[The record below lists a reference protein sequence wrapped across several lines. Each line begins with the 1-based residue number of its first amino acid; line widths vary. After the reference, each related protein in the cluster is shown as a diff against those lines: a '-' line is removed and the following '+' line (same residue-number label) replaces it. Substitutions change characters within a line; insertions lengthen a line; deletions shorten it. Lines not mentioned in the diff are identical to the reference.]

1 MSKAMTRSVL
11 KEVQDFRDCV
21 KRVVAMLSGKQ
32 IPVAERGNE
41 AYVRYNRRGE
51 PVLVNIPSIP
61 DDASPTLMNAVRGF
75 LDHEVAHILFTD
87 PKVAMKMRER
97 GKAPSTGLW
106 NSLEDVFIERR
117 MGQVFNGTRRNLLA
131 TQNLVI
137 NKYFKGKVSEAV
149 SICHGNQREL
159 FLKFFLCPVVRAWDG
174 QSPFID
180 FMEEH
185 WHLIDKPVALL
196 KEHGIDVAVRNMS
209 NTEDC
214 VKVAAAIAQIMQDMK
229 DKPEGKLPELKS
241 SARKPSKSEDES
253 EETPE
258 ADDEPTHS
266 ESAPKRTKGED
277 DDKEEQEDDAS
288 EEEESWDSDLPELV
302 DKDLPTEDKEISD
315 TESKYTEAGEEE
327 SGDTPESDD
336 AGMESGD
343 SDDEGGSDDTGSPT
357 PGDGIREDADDSDG
371 YGSGAAGDGDSDSDD
386 GEDSDAGHGES
397 EGEGEEEDDATDHTD
412 GEGKENEDAAEA
424 PEDSE
429 SGFVPAPD
437 EMTLEDA
444 LKALDEME
452 DGTGEM
458 TEDALSATISKELMS
473 TSLSEYRPYDR
484 SYDFIGLIDEAEEH
498 VKRTRKTFGAIP
510 MHSPVD
516 RYRMVPEGRRLFE
529 LKIEKHLSAGVSSTL
544 AKDLE
549 RAIASRNRVQ
559 FIPGQRRGRIHGANL
574 YRLAMN
580 DDRVFRKKED
590 HRAVNACVQ
599 QVIDLSG
606 SMGGRKIQLALA
618 SAYTIADALDR
629 INVPNIITGFTT
641 FGSPDYETMS
651 KRGFTRFE
659 ALMLPIIKNWNEK
672 ANSPEIRARMGCVC
686 ETFPL
691 LNNVDGESVA
701 HLATLFAGRMEDKKI
716 MLVMSDGAPCAA
728 GDGFHQHLRTV
739 TKEIETLSDIDLMAI
754 GVLTDAPRRYYKNY
768 ALVNSVEELGPSVV
782 TELSR
787 IILG

>member
-1 MSKAMTRSVL
+1 MSKKTTKAVL

-75 LDHEVAHILFTD
+75 LDHEVAHILFTE
-87 PKVAMKMRER
+87 PKVAMQMRER

-106 NSLEDVFIERR
+106 NALEDVFIERR

-131 TQNLVI
+131 TQSLVI
-137 NKYFKGKVSEAV
+137 DKYFRNKVPEAV
-149 SICHGNQREL
+149 LACHGDQREL

-185 WHLIDKPVALL
+185 WRLIERPVALL

-241 SARKPSKSEDES
+241 SARKPSESKDES

-258 ADDEPTHS
+258 SGDEPSHGD
-266 ESAPKRTKGED
+266 SASKPAKGEG
-277 DDKEEQEDDAS
+277 DDKEEREDDAS
-288 EEEESWDSDLPELV
+288 EEEDSGDSDLPDSL
-302 DKDLPTEDKEISD
+302 DKDLPTHVKDISD
-315 TESKYTEAGEEE
+315 TESKYTEAGHEE
-327 SGDTPESDD
+327 SGDTPESD
-336 AGMESGD
+336 AIGMKS
-343 SDDEGGSDDTGSPT
+343 
-357 PGDGIREDADDSDG
+357 
-371 YGSGAAGDGDSDSDD
+371 SDSDTD
-386 GEDSDAGHGES
+386 GDGGEDSDTDRGET
-397 EGEGEEEDDATDHTD
+397 EEEDV
-412 GEGKENEDAAEA
+412 EGKKNKDGAEV
-424 PEDSE
+424 PKDSE

-437 EMTLEDA
+437 EMTLEEA

-452 DGTGEM
+452 DGIGEM

-473 TSLSEYRPYDR
+473 VSPSDYRPYDR
-484 SYDFIGLIDEAEEH
+484 SYDFIGLIDGAEEH

-516 RYRMVPEGRRLFE
+516 RYRMVPEGRKLFE

-559 FIPGQRRGRIHGANL
+559 FIPGQRRGRIHGASL

-606 SMGGRKIQLALA
+606 SMDGVKIQLALA

-641 FGSPDYETMS
+641 FGSPDYETRS

-691 LNNVDGESVA
+691 LNNVDGESIA
-701 HLATLFAGRMEDKKI
+701 QLATLFAGRMEDKKI
-716 MLVMSDGAPCAA
+716 MLVMSDGEPCAT
-728 GDGFHQHLRTV
+728 GSGFHQHLRTV

-754 GVLTDAPRRYYKNY
+754 GILTDEPRRFYKNY

>member
-1 MSKAMTRSVL
+1 MSKKTTKAVL

-75 LDHEVAHILFTD
+75 LDHEVAHILFTEL
-87 PKVAMKMRER
+87 KVAMQMRER

-106 NSLEDVFIERR
+106 NALEDVFIERR

-131 TQNLVI
+131 TQSLVI
-137 NKYFKGKVSEAV
+137 DKYFRNKVPEAV
-149 SICHGNQREL
+149 LACHGDQREL

-185 WHLIDKPVALL
+185 WRLIERPVALL

-241 SARKPSKSEDES
+241 SARKPSESKDES

-258 ADDEPTHS
+258 SGDEPSHGD
-266 ESAPKRTKGED
+266 SASKPAKGEG
-277 DDKEEQEDDAS
+277 DDKEEREDDAS
-288 EEEESWDSDLPELV
+288 EEEDSGDSDLPDSL
-302 DKDLPTEDKEISD
+302 DKDLPTHVKDISD
-315 TESKYTEAGEEE
+315 TESKYTEAGHEE
-327 SGDTPESDD
+327 SGDAPESD
-336 AGMESGD
+336 AIGMKS
-343 SDDEGGSDDTGSPT
+343 
-357 PGDGIREDADDSDG
+357 
-371 YGSGAAGDGDSDSDD
+371 SDSDTD
-386 GEDSDAGHGES
+386 GDGGEDSDTDRGET
-397 EGEGEEEDDATDHTD
+397 EEEDV
-412 GEGKENEDAAEA
+412 EGKKNKDGAEV
-424 PEDSE
+424 PKDSE

-437 EMTLEDA
+437 EMTLEEA

-452 DGTGEM
+452 DGIGEM

-473 TSLSEYRPYDR
+473 VSPSDYRPYDR
-484 SYDFIGLIDEAEEH
+484 SYDFIGLIDGAEEH

-516 RYRMVPEGRRLFE
+516 RYRMVPEGRKLFE

-559 FIPGQRRGRIHGANL
+559 FIPGQRRGRIHGASL

-606 SMGGRKIQLALA
+606 SMDGVKIQLALA

-641 FGSPDYETMS
+641 FGSPDYETRS

-701 HLATLFAGRMEDKKI
+701 QLATLFAGRMEDKKI
-716 MLVMSDGAPCAA
+716 MLVMSDGEPCAT
-728 GDGFHQHLRTV
+728 GSGFHQHLRTV
-739 TKEIETLSDIDLMAI
+739 TKEIETLSDIELMAI
-754 GVLTDAPRRYYKNY
+754 GILTDEPRRYYKNY

-787 IILG
+787 IILR

>member
-1 MSKAMTRSVL
+1 MSKKTTKAVL

-75 LDHEVAHILFTD
+75 LDHEVAHILFTEL
-87 PKVAMKMRER
+87 KVAMQMRER

-106 NSLEDVFIERR
+106 NALEDVFIERR

-131 TQNLVI
+131 TQSLVI
-137 NKYFKGKVSEAV
+137 DKYFRNKVPEAV
-149 SICHGNQREL
+149 LACHGDQREL

-185 WHLIDKPVALL
+185 WRLIERPVALL

-241 SARKPSKSEDES
+241 SARKPSESKDES

-258 ADDEPTHS
+258 SGDEPSHGD
-266 ESAPKRTKGED
+266 SASKPAKGEG
-277 DDKEEQEDDAS
+277 DDKEEREDDAS
-288 EEEESWDSDLPELV
+288 EEEDSGDSDLPDSL
-302 DKDLPTEDKEISD
+302 DKDLPTHVKDISD
-315 TESKYTEAGEEE
+315 TESKYTEAGHEE
-327 SGDTPESDD
+327 SGDTPESD
-336 AGMESGD
+336 AIGMKS
-343 SDDEGGSDDTGSPT
+343 
-357 PGDGIREDADDSDG
+357 
-371 YGSGAAGDGDSDSDD
+371 SDSDTD
-386 GEDSDAGHGES
+386 GDGGEDSDTDRGET
-397 EGEGEEEDDATDHTD
+397 EEEDV
-412 GEGKENEDAAEA
+412 EGKKNKDGAEV
-424 PEDSE
+424 PKDSE

-437 EMTLEDA
+437 EMTLEEA

-452 DGTGEM
+452 DGIGEM

-473 TSLSEYRPYDR
+473 VSPSDYRPYDR
-484 SYDFIGLIDEAEEH
+484 SYDFIGLIDGAEEH

-516 RYRMVPEGRRLFE
+516 RYRMVPEGRKLFE

-559 FIPGQRRGRIHGANL
+559 FIPGQRRGRIHGASL

-606 SMGGRKIQLALA
+606 SMDGVKIQLALA

-641 FGSPDYETMS
+641 FGSPDYETRS
-651 KRGFTRFE
+651 KHGFTRFE

-701 HLATLFAGRMEDKKI
+701 QLATLFAGRMEDKKI
-716 MLVMSDGAPCAA
+716 MLVMSDGEPCAT
-728 GDGFHQHLRTV
+728 GSGFHQHLRTV
-739 TKEIETLSDIDLMAI
+739 TKEIETLSDIELMAI
-754 GVLTDAPRRYYKNY
+754 GILTDEPRRYYKNY

>member
-1 MSKAMTRSVL
+1 MSKKTTKAVL

-75 LDHEVAHILFTD
+75 LDHEVAHILFTE
-87 PKVAMKMRER
+87 PKVAMQMRER

-106 NSLEDVFIERR
+106 NALEDVFIERR

-131 TQNLVI
+131 TQSLVI
-137 NKYFKGKVSEAV
+137 DKYFRNKVPEAV
-149 SICHGNQREL
+149 LACHGDQREL

-185 WHLIDKPVALL
+185 WRLIERPVALL

-241 SARKPSKSEDES
+241 SARKPSESKDES

-258 ADDEPTHS
+258 SGDEPSHGD
-266 ESAPKRTKGED
+266 SASKPAKGEG
-277 DDKEEQEDDAS
+277 DDKEEREDDAS
-288 EEEESWDSDLPELV
+288 EEEDSGGSDLSDSL
-302 DKDLPTEDKEISD
+302 DKDLPTHVKDISD
-315 TESKYTEAGEEE
+315 TESKYTEAGHEE
-327 SGDTPESDD
+327 SGDTPESD
-336 AGMESGD
+336 AIGMKSSD
-343 SDDEGGSDDTGSPT
+343 SDTDGDGGNGTGASR
-357 PGDGIREDADDSDG
+357 PGDGIREDTDDSDG
-371 YGSGAAGDGDSDSDD
+371 YGSGIDGDG
-386 GEDSDAGHGES
+386 GEDSDTDRGET
-397 EGEGEEEDDATDHTD
+397 EEEDV
-412 GEGKENEDAAEA
+412 EGKENKDGAEV
-424 PEDSE
+424 PKDSE

-437 EMTLEDA
+437 EMTLEEA

-452 DGTGEM
+452 DGIGEM

-473 TSLSEYRPYDR
+473 VSPSDYRPYDR
-484 SYDFIGLIDEAEEH
+484 SYDFIGLIDGAEEH

-516 RYRMVPEGRRLFE
+516 RYRMVPEGRKLFE

-559 FIPGQRRGRIHGANL
+559 FIPGQRRGRIHGASL

-606 SMGGRKIQLALA
+606 SMDGVKIQLALA

-641 FGSPDYETMS
+641 FGSPDYETRS

-701 HLATLFAGRMEDKKI
+701 QLATLFAGRMEDKKI
-716 MLVMSDGAPCAA
+716 MLVMSDGEPCAT
-728 GDGFHQHLRTV
+728 GSGFHQHLRTV
-739 TKEIETLSDIDLMAI
+739 TKEIETLSDIELMAI
-754 GVLTDAPRRYYKNY
+754 GILTDEPRRYYKNY

-787 IILG
+787 IILM

>member
-1 MSKAMTRSVL
+1 MSKKTTKAVL

-75 LDHEVAHILFTD
+75 LDHEVAHILFTE
-87 PKVAMKMRER
+87 PKVAMQMRER

-106 NSLEDVFIERR
+106 NALEDVFIERR

-131 TQNLVI
+131 TQSLVI
-137 NKYFKGKVSEAV
+137 DKYFRNKVPEAV
-149 SICHGNQREL
+149 LACHGDQREL

-185 WHLIDKPVALL
+185 WRLIERPVALL

-241 SARKPSKSEDES
+241 SARKPSESKDES

-258 ADDEPTHS
+258 SGDEPSHGD
-266 ESAPKRTKGED
+266 SASKPAKGEG
-277 DDKEEQEDDAS
+277 DDKEEREDDAS
-288 EEEESWDSDLPELV
+288 EEEDSGDSDLPDSL
-302 DKDLPTEDKEISD
+302 DKDLPTHVKDISD
-315 TESKYTEAGEEE
+315 TESKYTEAGHEE
-327 SGDTPESDD
+327 SGDTPESD
-336 AGMESGD
+336 AIGMKS
-343 SDDEGGSDDTGSPT
+343 
-357 PGDGIREDADDSDG
+357 
-371 YGSGAAGDGDSDSDD
+371 SDSDTD
-386 GEDSDAGHGES
+386 GDGGEDSDTDRGET
-397 EGEGEEEDDATDHTD
+397 EEEDV
-412 GEGKENEDAAEA
+412 EGKKNKDGAEV
-424 PEDSE
+424 PKDSE

-437 EMTLEDA
+437 EMTLEEA

-452 DGTGEM
+452 DGIGEM

-473 TSLSEYRPYDR
+473 VSPSDYRPYDR
-484 SYDFIGLIDEAEEH
+484 SYDFIGLIDGAEEH

-516 RYRMVPEGRRLFE
+516 RYRMVPEGRKLFE

-559 FIPGQRRGRIHGANL
+559 FIPGRRRGRIHGASL

-606 SMGGRKIQLALA
+606 SMDGVKIQLALA

-641 FGSPDYETMS
+641 FGSPDYETRS

-701 HLATLFAGRMEDKKI
+701 QLATLFAGRMEDKKI
-716 MLVMSDGAPCAA
+716 MLVMSDGEPCAT
-728 GDGFHQHLRTV
+728 GSGFHQHLRTV
-739 TKEIETLSDIDLMAI
+739 TKEIETLSDIELMAI
-754 GVLTDAPRRYYKNY
+754 GVLTDEPRRYYKNY

-787 IILG
+787 IILR

>member
-1 MSKAMTRSVL
+1 MSKKTTKAVL

-32 IPVAERGNE
+32 IPVAERDNE

-75 LDHEVAHILFTD
+75 LDHEVAHILFTE
-87 PKVAMKMRER
+87 PKVAMQMRER

-106 NSLEDVFIERR
+106 NALEDVFIERR

-131 TQNLVI
+131 TQSLVI
-137 NKYFKGKVSEAV
+137 DKYFRNKVPEAV
-149 SICHGNQREL
+149 LACHGDQREL

-185 WHLIDKPVALL
+185 WRLIERPVALL

-241 SARKPSKSEDES
+241 SARKPSESKDES

-258 ADDEPTHS
+258 SGDEPSHGD
-266 ESAPKRTKGED
+266 SASKPAKGEG
-277 DDKEEQEDDAS
+277 DDKEEREDDAS
-288 EEEESWDSDLPELV
+288 EEEDSGDSDLSDSL
-302 DKDLPTEDKEISD
+302 DKDLPTHVKDISD
-315 TESKYTEAGEEE
+315 TENKYTEAGHEE
-327 SGDTPESDD
+327 SGDTPESD
-336 AGMESGD
+336 AIGMKS
-343 SDDEGGSDDTGSPT
+343 
-357 PGDGIREDADDSDG
+357 
-371 YGSGAAGDGDSDSDD
+371 SDSDTD
-386 GEDSDAGHGES
+386 GDGGEDSDTDRGET
-397 EGEGEEEDDATDHTD
+397 EEEDV
-412 GEGKENEDAAEA
+412 EGKKNKDCAEV
-424 PEDSE
+424 PKDSE
-429 SGFVPAPD
+429 SGFVPSPD
-437 EMTLEDA
+437 EMTLEEA

-452 DGTGEM
+452 DGIGEM

-473 TSLSEYRPYDR
+473 VSPSDYRPYDR
-484 SYDFIGLIDEAEEH
+484 SYDFIGLIDGAEEH

-516 RYRMVPEGRRLFE
+516 RYRMVPEGRKLFE

-559 FIPGQRRGRIHGANL
+559 FIPGQRRGRIHGASL

-606 SMGGRKIQLALA
+606 SMDGVKIQLALA

-641 FGSPDYETMS
+641 FGSPDYETRS

-701 HLATLFAGRMEDKKI
+701 QLATLFAGRMEDKKI
-716 MLVMSDGAPCAA
+716 MLVMSDGEPCAT
-728 GDGFHQHLRTV
+728 GSGFHQHLRTV
-739 TKEIETLSDIDLMAI
+739 TKEIETLSDIELMAI
-754 GVLTDAPRRYYKNY
+754 GILTDEPRRYYKNY

>member
-1 MSKAMTRSVL
+1 MSKKTTKAVL

-75 LDHEVAHILFTD
+75 LDHEVAHILFTE
-87 PKVAMKMRER
+87 PKVAMQMRER

-106 NSLEDVFIERR
+106 NALEDVFIERR

-131 TQNLVI
+131 TQSLVI
-137 NKYFKGKVSEAV
+137 DKYFRNKIPEAV
-149 SICHGNQREL
+149 LACHGDQREL

-185 WHLIDKPVALL
+185 WRLIERPVALL

-241 SARKPSKSEDES
+241 SARKPSESKDES

-258 ADDEPTHS
+258 SGDEPSHGD
-266 ESAPKRTKGED
+266 SASKPAKGEG
-277 DDKEEQEDDAS
+277 DDKEEREDDAS
-288 EEEESWDSDLPELV
+288 EEEDSGDSDLPDSL
-302 DKDLPTEDKEISD
+302 DKDLPTHVKDISD
-315 TESKYTEAGEEE
+315 TESKYTEAGHEE
-327 SGDTPESDD
+327 SGDTPESD
-336 AGMESGD
+336 AIGMKS
-343 SDDEGGSDDTGSPT
+343 
-357 PGDGIREDADDSDG
+357 
-371 YGSGAAGDGDSDSDD
+371 SDSDTD
-386 GEDSDAGHGES
+386 GDGGEDSDTDRGET
-397 EGEGEEEDDATDHTD
+397 EEEDV
-412 GEGKENEDAAEA
+412 EGKKNKDGAEV
-424 PEDSE
+424 PKDSE

-437 EMTLEDA
+437 EMTLEEA

-452 DGTGEM
+452 DGIGEM

-473 TSLSEYRPYDR
+473 VSPSDYRPYDR
-484 SYDFIGLIDEAEEH
+484 SYDFIGLIDGAEEH

-516 RYRMVPEGRRLFE
+516 RYRMVPEGRKLFE

-559 FIPGQRRGRIHGANL
+559 FIPGQRRGRIHGASL

-606 SMGGRKIQLALA
+606 SMDGVKIQLALA

-641 FGSPDYETMS
+641 FGSPDYETRS

-701 HLATLFAGRMEDKKI
+701 QLATLFAGRMEDKKI
-716 MLVMSDGAPCAA
+716 MLVMSDGEPCAT
-728 GDGFHQHLRTV
+728 GSGFHQHLRTV
-739 TKEIETLSDIDLMAI
+739 TKEIETLSDIELMAI
-754 GVLTDAPRRYYKNY
+754 GILTDEPRRYYKNY

>member
-1 MSKAMTRSVL
+1 MSKKTTKAVL

-75 LDHEVAHILFTD
+75 LDHEVAHILFTE
-87 PKVAMKMRER
+87 PKVAMQMRER

-106 NSLEDVFIERR
+106 NALEDVFIERR

-131 TQNLVI
+131 TQSLVI
-137 NKYFKGKVSEAV
+137 DKYFRNKVPEAV
-149 SICHGNQREL
+149 LACHGDQREL

-185 WHLIDKPVALL
+185 WRLIERPVALL

-241 SARKPSKSEDES
+241 SARKPSESKDES

-258 ADDEPTHS
+258 SGDEPSHGD
-266 ESAPKRTKGED
+266 SASKPAKGEG
-277 DDKEEQEDDAS
+277 DDKEEREDDAS
-288 EEEESWDSDLPELV
+288 EEEDSGGSDLSDSL
-302 DKDLPTEDKEISD
+302 DKDLPTHVKDISD
-315 TESKYTEAGEEE
+315 TESKYTEVGHEE
-327 SGDTPESDD
+327 SGDTPESD
-336 AGMESGD
+336 AIGMKSSD
-343 SDDEGGSDDTGSPT
+343 SDTDGDGGNGTGAPR
-357 PGDGIREDADDSDG
+357 PGDGIREDTDDSDG
-371 YGSGAAGDGDSDSDD
+371 YGSGIDGDG
-386 GEDSDAGHGES
+386 GEDSDTDRGET
-397 EGEGEEEDDATDHTD
+397 EEEDV
-412 GEGKENEDAAEA
+412 EGKENKDGAEV
-424 PEDSE
+424 PKDSE

-437 EMTLEDA
+437 EMTLEEA

-452 DGTGEM
+452 DGIGEM

-473 TSLSEYRPYDR
+473 VSPSDYRPYDR
-484 SYDFIGLIDEAEEH
+484 SYDFIGLIDGAEEH

-516 RYRMVPEGRRLFE
+516 RYRMVPEGRKLFE

-559 FIPGQRRGRIHGANL
+559 FIPGQRRGRIHGASL

-606 SMGGRKIQLALA
+606 SMDGVKIQLALA

-641 FGSPDYETMS
+641 FGSPDYETRS

-701 HLATLFAGRMEDKKI
+701 QLATLFAGRMEDKKI
-716 MLVMSDGAPCAA
+716 MLVMSDGEPCAT
-728 GDGFHQHLRTV
+728 GSGFHQHLRTV
-739 TKEIETLSDIDLMAI
+739 TKEIETLSDIELMAI
-754 GVLTDAPRRYYKNY
+754 GILTDEPRRYYKNY

-787 IILG
+787 IILM

>member
-1 MSKAMTRSVL
+1 MSKKTTKAVL

-41 AYVRYNRRGE
+41 AYVRYNWRGE

-75 LDHEVAHILFTD
+75 LDHEVAHILFTE
-87 PKVAMKMRER
+87 PKVAMQMRER

-106 NSLEDVFIERR
+106 NALEDVFIERR

-131 TQNLVI
+131 TQSLVI
-137 NKYFKGKVSEAV
+137 DKYFRNKVPEAV
-149 SICHGNQREL
+149 LACHGDQREL

-185 WHLIDKPVALL
+185 WRLIERPVALL

-241 SARKPSKSEDES
+241 SARKPSESKDES

-258 ADDEPTHS
+258 SGDEPSHGD
-266 ESAPKRTKGED
+266 SASKPAKGEG
-277 DDKEEQEDDAS
+277 DDKEEREDDAS
-288 EEEESWDSDLPELV
+288 EEEDSGGSDLSDSL
-302 DKDLPTEDKEISD
+302 DKDLPTHVKDISD
-315 TESKYTEAGEEE
+315 TESKYTEAGHEE
-327 SGDTPESDD
+327 SGDTPESD
-336 AGMESGD
+336 AIGIKSSD
-343 SDDEGGSDDTGSPT
+343 SDTDDDGSNGTGAPR
-357 PGDGIREDADDSDG
+357 PGDGIREDTDDSDG
-371 YGSGAAGDGDSDSDD
+371 DG
-386 GEDSDAGHGES
+386 GEDSDTDRGET
-397 EGEGEEEDDATDHTD
+397 EEEDV
-412 GEGKENEDAAEA
+412 EGKENKDGAEV
-424 PEDSE
+424 PKDSE

-437 EMTLEDA
+437 EMTLEEA

-452 DGTGEM
+452 DGIGEM

-473 TSLSEYRPYDR
+473 VSPSDYRPYDR
-484 SYDFIGLIDEAEEH
+484 SYDFIGLIDGAEEH

-516 RYRMVPEGRRLFE
+516 RYRMVPEGRKLFE

-559 FIPGQRRGRIHGANL
+559 FIPGQRRGRIHGASL

-606 SMGGRKIQLALA
+606 SMDGVKIQLALA

-641 FGSPDYETMS
+641 FGSPDYETRS

-701 HLATLFAGRMEDKKI
+701 QLATLFAGRMEDKKI
-716 MLVMSDGAPCAA
+716 MLVMSDGEPCAT
-728 GDGFHQHLRTV
+728 GSGFHQHLRTV
-739 TKEIETLSDIDLMAI
+739 TKEIETLSDIELMAI
-754 GVLTDAPRRYYKNY
+754 GILTDEPRRYYKNY

>member
-1 MSKAMTRSVL
+1 MSKKTTKAVL

-75 LDHEVAHILFTD
+75 LDHEVAHILFTE
-87 PKVAMKMRER
+87 PKVAMQMRER

-106 NSLEDVFIERR
+106 NALEDVFIERR

-131 TQNLVI
+131 TQSLVI
-137 NKYFKGKVSEAV
+137 DKYFRNKVPEAV
-149 SICHGNQREL
+149 LACHGDQREL

-185 WHLIDKPVALL
+185 WRLIERPVALL
-196 KEHGIDVAVRNMS
+196 KEHGIDVAVRKMS

-241 SARKPSKSEDES
+241 SARKPSESKDES

-258 ADDEPTHS
+258 SGDEPSHGD
-266 ESAPKRTKGED
+266 SASKPAKGEG
-277 DDKEEQEDDAS
+277 DDKEEREDDAS
-288 EEEESWDSDLPELV
+288 EEEDSGGSDLSDSL
-302 DKDLPTEDKEISD
+302 DKDLPTHVKDISD
-315 TESKYTEAGEEE
+315 TESKYTEAGHEE
-327 SGDTPESDD
+327 SGDTPESD
-336 AGMESGD
+336 AIGMKSSD
-343 SDDEGGSDDTGSPT
+343 SDTDGDGGNGTGAPR
-357 PGDGIREDADDSDG
+357 PGDGIREDTDDSDG
-371 YGSGAAGDGDSDSDD
+371 YGSGIDGDG
-386 GEDSDAGHGES
+386 GEDSDTDRGET
-397 EGEGEEEDDATDHTD
+397 EEEDV
-412 GEGKENEDAAEA
+412 EGKENKDGAEV
-424 PEDSE
+424 PKDSE

-437 EMTLEDA
+437 EMTLEEA

-452 DGTGEM
+452 DGIGEM

-473 TSLSEYRPYDR
+473 VSPSDYRPYDR
-484 SYDFIGLIDEAEEH
+484 SYDFIGLIDGAEEH

-516 RYRMVPEGRRLFE
+516 RYRMVPEGRKLFE

-544 AKDLE
+544 AKGLE

-559 FIPGQRRGRIHGANL
+559 FIPGQRRGRIHGASL

-606 SMGGRKIQLALA
+606 SMDGVKIQLALA

-641 FGSPDYETMS
+641 FGSPDYETRS

-701 HLATLFAGRMEDKKI
+701 QLATLFAGRMEDKKI
-716 MLVMSDGAPCAA
+716 MLVMSDGEPCAT
-728 GDGFHQHLRTV
+728 GSGFHQHLRTV
-739 TKEIETLSDIDLMAI
+739 TKEIETLSDIELMAI
-754 GVLTDAPRRYYKNY
+754 GILTDEPRRYYKNY

-787 IILG
+787 IILM

>member
-1 MSKAMTRSVL
+1 MSKKTTKAVL

-75 LDHEVAHILFTD
+75 LDHEVAHILFTE
-87 PKVAMKMRER
+87 PKVAMQMRER

-106 NSLEDVFIERR
+106 NALEDVFIERR

-131 TQNLVI
+131 TQSLVI
-137 NKYFKGKVSEAV
+137 DKYFRNKVPEAV
-149 SICHGNQREL
+149 LACHGDQREL

-185 WHLIDKPVALL
+185 WRLIERPVALL

-241 SARKPSKSEDES
+241 SARNPSESKDES

-258 ADDEPTHS
+258 SGDEPSHGD
-266 ESAPKRTKGED
+266 SASKPAKGEG
-277 DDKEEQEDDAS
+277 DDKEEREDDAS
-288 EEEESWDSDLPELV
+288 EEEDSGDSDLPDSL
-302 DKDLPTEDKEISD
+302 DKDLPTHVKDISD
-315 TESKYTEAGEEE
+315 TESKYTEAGHEE
-327 SGDTPESDD
+327 SGDTPESD
-336 AGMESGD
+336 AIGMKS
-343 SDDEGGSDDTGSPT
+343 
-357 PGDGIREDADDSDG
+357 
-371 YGSGAAGDGDSDSDD
+371 SDSDTD
-386 GEDSDAGHGES
+386 GDGGEDSDTDRGET
-397 EGEGEEEDDATDHTD
+397 EEEDV
-412 GEGKENEDAAEA
+412 EGKKNKDGAEV
-424 PEDSE
+424 PKDSE

-437 EMTLEDA
+437 EMTLEEA

-452 DGTGEM
+452 DGIGEM

-473 TSLSEYRPYDR
+473 VSPSDYRPYDR
-484 SYDFIGLIDEAEEH
+484 SYDFIGLIDGAEEH

-516 RYRMVPEGRRLFE
+516 RYRMVPEGRKLFE

-559 FIPGQRRGRIHGANL
+559 FIPGQRRGRIHGASL

-606 SMGGRKIQLALA
+606 SMDGVKIQLALA

-641 FGSPDYETMS
+641 FGSPDYETRS

-701 HLATLFAGRMEDKKI
+701 QLATLFAGRMEDKKI
-716 MLVMSDGAPCAA
+716 MLVMSDGEPCAT
-728 GDGFHQHLRTV
+728 GSGFHQHLRTV
-739 TKEIETLSDIDLMAI
+739 TKEIETLSDIELMAI
-754 GVLTDAPRRYYKNY
+754 GILTDEPRRYYKNY

-787 IILG
+787 IILR

>member
-1 MSKAMTRSVL
+1 MSKKTTKAVL

-75 LDHEVAHILFTD
+75 LDHEVAHILFTE
-87 PKVAMKMRER
+87 PKVAMQMRER

-106 NSLEDVFIERR
+106 NALEDVFIERR

-131 TQNLVI
+131 TQSLVI
-137 NKYFKGKVSEAV
+137 DKYFRNKVPEAV
-149 SICHGNQREL
+149 LACHGDQREL

-185 WHLIDKPVALL
+185 WRLIERPVALL

-241 SARKPSKSEDES
+241 SSRKPSESKDES

-258 ADDEPTHS
+258 SGDEPSHGD
-266 ESAPKRTKGED
+266 SASKPAKGEG
-277 DDKEEQEDDAS
+277 DDKEEREDDAS
-288 EEEESWDSDLPELV
+288 EEEDSGDSDLPDSL
-302 DKDLPTEDKEISD
+302 DKDLPTHVKDISD
-315 TESKYTEAGEEE
+315 TESKYTEAGHEE
-327 SGDTPESDD
+327 SGDTPESD
-336 AGMESGD
+336 AIGMKS
-343 SDDEGGSDDTGSPT
+343 
-357 PGDGIREDADDSDG
+357 
-371 YGSGAAGDGDSDSDD
+371 SDSDTD
-386 GEDSDAGHGES
+386 GDGGEDSDTDRGET
-397 EGEGEEEDDATDHTD
+397 EEEDV
-412 GEGKENEDAAEA
+412 EGKKNKDGAEV
-424 PEDSE
+424 PKDSE

-437 EMTLEDA
+437 EMTLEEA

-452 DGTGEM
+452 DGIGEM

-473 TSLSEYRPYDR
+473 VSPSDYRPYDR
-484 SYDFIGLIDEAEEH
+484 SYDFIGLIDGAEEH

-516 RYRMVPEGRRLFE
+516 RYRMVPEGRKLFE

-559 FIPGQRRGRIHGANL
+559 FIPGQRRGRIHGASL

-606 SMGGRKIQLALA
+606 SMDGVKIQLALA

-641 FGSPDYETMS
+641 FGSPDYETRS

-701 HLATLFAGRMEDKKI
+701 QLATLFAGRMEDKKI
-716 MLVMSDGAPCAA
+716 MLVMSDGEPCAT
-728 GDGFHQHLRTV
+728 GSGFHQHLRTV
-739 TKEIETLSDIDLMAI
+739 TKEIETLSDIELMAI
-754 GVLTDAPRRYYKNY
+754 GILTDEPRRYYKNY

-787 IILG
+787 IILR

>member
-1 MSKAMTRSVL
+1 MSKKTTKAVL

-75 LDHEVAHILFTD
+75 LDHEVAHILFTE
-87 PKVAMKMRER
+87 PKVAMQMRER

-106 NSLEDVFIERR
+106 NALEDVFIERR

-131 TQNLVI
+131 TQSLVI
-137 NKYFKGKVSEAV
+137 DKYFRNKVPEAV
-149 SICHGNQREL
+149 LACHGDQREL

-185 WHLIDKPVALL
+185 WRLIERPVALL

-241 SARKPSKSEDES
+241 SARKPSESKDES

-258 ADDEPTHS
+258 SGDEPSHGD
-266 ESAPKRTKGED
+266 SASKPAKGEG
-277 DDKEEQEDDAS
+277 DDKEEREDDAS
-288 EEEESWDSDLPELV
+288 EEEDSGGSDLSDSL
-302 DKDLPTEDKEISD
+302 DKDLPTHVKDISD
-315 TESKYTEAGEEE
+315 TESKYTEAGHEE
-327 SGDTPESDD
+327 SGDTPESD
-336 AGMESGD
+336 AIGMKSSD
-343 SDDEGGSDDTGSPT
+343 SDTDGDGGNGTGAPR
-357 PGDGIREDADDSDG
+357 PGDGIREDTDDSDS
-371 YGSGAAGDGDSDSDD
+371 YGSGIDGDG
-386 GEDSDAGHGES
+386 GEDSDTDRGET
-397 EGEGEEEDDATDHTD
+397 EEEDV
-412 GEGKENEDAAEA
+412 EGKENKDGAEV
-424 PEDSE
+424 PKDSE

-437 EMTLEDA
+437 EMTLEEA

-452 DGTGEM
+452 DGIGEM

-473 TSLSEYRPYDR
+473 VSPSDYRPYDR
-484 SYDFIGLIDEAEEH
+484 SYDFIGLIDGAEEH

-516 RYRMVPEGRRLFE
+516 RYRMVPEGRKLFE

-559 FIPGQRRGRIHGANL
+559 FIPGQRRGRIHGASL

-606 SMGGRKIQLALA
+606 SMDGVKIQLALA

-641 FGSPDYETMS
+641 FGSPDYETRS

-701 HLATLFAGRMEDKKI
+701 QLATLFAGRMEDKKI
-716 MLVMSDGAPCAA
+716 MLVMSDGEPCAT
-728 GDGFHQHLRTV
+728 GSGFHQHLRTV
-739 TKEIETLSDIDLMAI
+739 TKEIETLSDIELMAI
-754 GVLTDAPRRYYKNY
+754 GILTDEPRRYYKNY

-787 IILG
+787 IILM

>member
-1 MSKAMTRSVL
+1 MSKKTTKAVL

-75 LDHEVAHILFTD
+75 LDHEVAHILFTE
-87 PKVAMKMRER
+87 PKVAMQMHER

-106 NSLEDVFIERR
+106 NALEDVFIERR

-131 TQNLVI
+131 TQSLVI
-137 NKYFKGKVSEAV
+137 DKYFRNKVPEAV
-149 SICHGNQREL
+149 LACHGDQREL

-185 WHLIDKPVALL
+185 WRLIERPVALL

-241 SARKPSKSEDES
+241 SSRKPSESKDES

-258 ADDEPTHS
+258 SGDEPSHGD
-266 ESAPKRTKGED
+266 SASKPAKGEG
-277 DDKEEQEDDAS
+277 DDKEEREDDAS
-288 EEEESWDSDLPELV
+288 EEEDSGDSDLPDSL
-302 DKDLPTEDKEISD
+302 DKDLPTHVKDISD
-315 TESKYTEAGEEE
+315 TESKYTEAGHEE
-327 SGDTPESDD
+327 SGDTPESD
-336 AGMESGD
+336 AIGMKS
-343 SDDEGGSDDTGSPT
+343 
-357 PGDGIREDADDSDG
+357 
-371 YGSGAAGDGDSDSDD
+371 SDSDTD
-386 GEDSDAGHGES
+386 GDGGEDSDTDRGET
-397 EGEGEEEDDATDHTD
+397 EEEDV
-412 GEGKENEDAAEA
+412 EGKKNKDGAEV
-424 PEDSE
+424 PKDSE

-437 EMTLEDA
+437 EMTLEEA

-452 DGTGEM
+452 DGIGEM

-473 TSLSEYRPYDR
+473 VSPSDYRPYDR
-484 SYDFIGLIDEAEEH
+484 SYDFIGLIDGAEEH

-516 RYRMVPEGRRLFE
+516 RYRMVPEGRKLFE

-559 FIPGQRRGRIHGANL
+559 FIPGQRRGRIHGASL

-606 SMGGRKIQLALA
+606 SMDGVKIQLALA

-641 FGSPDYETMS
+641 FGSPDYETRS

-701 HLATLFAGRMEDKKI
+701 QLATLFAGRMEDKKI
-716 MLVMSDGAPCAA
+716 MLVMSDGEPCAT
-728 GDGFHQHLRTV
+728 GSGFHQHLRTV
-739 TKEIETLSDIDLMAI
+739 TKEIETLSDIELMAI
-754 GVLTDAPRRYYKNY
+754 GILTDEPRRYYKNY

-782 TELSR
+782 TVLSR

>member
-1 MSKAMTRSVL
+1 MSKKTTKAVL

-21 KRVVAMLSGKQ
+21 KRVVEMLSGKQ

-75 LDHEVAHILFTD
+75 LDHEVAHILFTE
-87 PKVAMKMRER
+87 PKVAMQMRER

-106 NSLEDVFIERR
+106 NALEDVFIERR

-131 TQNLVI
+131 TQSLVI
-137 NKYFKGKVSEAV
+137 DKYFRNKVPEAV
-149 SICHGNQREL
+149 LACHGDQREL

-185 WHLIDKPVALL
+185 WRLIERPVALL

-241 SARKPSKSEDES
+241 SARKPSESKDES

-258 ADDEPTHS
+258 SGDQPSHGD
-266 ESAPKRTKGED
+266 SASKPAKGEG
-277 DDKEEQEDDAS
+277 DDKEEREDDAS
-288 EEEESWDSDLPELV
+288 EEEDSGGSDLSDSL
-302 DKDLPTEDKEISD
+302 DKDLPTHVKDISD
-315 TESKYTEAGEEE
+315 TESKYTEAGHEE
-327 SGDTPESDD
+327 SGDTPESD
-336 AGMESGD
+336 AIGMKSSD
-343 SDDEGGSDDTGSPT
+343 SDTDGDGGNGTGAPR
-357 PGDGIREDADDSDG
+357 PGDGIREDTDDSDG
-371 YGSGAAGDGDSDSDD
+371 YGSGIDGDG
-386 GEDSDAGHGES
+386 GEDSDTDRGET
-397 EGEGEEEDDATDHTD
+397 EEEDV
-412 GEGKENEDAAEA
+412 EGKENKDGAEV
-424 PEDSE
+424 PKDSE

-437 EMTLEDA
+437 EMTLEEA

-452 DGTGEM
+452 DGIGEM

-473 TSLSEYRPYDR
+473 VSPSDYRPYDR
-484 SYDFIGLIDEAEEH
+484 SYDFIGLIDGAEEH

-510 MHSPVD
+510 MYSPVD
-516 RYRMVPEGRRLFE
+516 RYRMVPEGRKLFE

-559 FIPGQRRGRIHGANL
+559 FIPGQRRGRIHGASL

-606 SMGGRKIQLALA
+606 SMDGVKIQLALA

-641 FGSPDYETMS
+641 FGSPDYETRS

-701 HLATLFAGRMEDKKI
+701 QLATLFAGRMEDKKI
-716 MLVMSDGAPCAA
+716 MLVMSDGEPCAT
-728 GDGFHQHLRTV
+728 GSGFHQHLRTV
-739 TKEIETLSDIDLMAI
+739 TKEIETLSDIELMAI
-754 GVLTDAPRRYYKNY
+754 GILTDEPRRYYKNY

-787 IILG
+787 IILM

>member
-1 MSKAMTRSVL
+1 MSKKTTKAVL

-75 LDHEVAHILFTD
+75 LDHEVAHILFTE
-87 PKVAMKMRER
+87 PKVAMQMHER

-106 NSLEDVFIERR
+106 NALEDVFIERR

-131 TQNLVI
+131 TQSLVI
-137 NKYFKGKVSEAV
+137 DKYFRNKVPEAV
-149 SICHGNQREL
+149 LACHGDQREL

-185 WHLIDKPVALL
+185 WRLIERPVALL

-241 SARKPSKSEDES
+241 SSRKPSESKDES

-258 ADDEPTHS
+258 SGDEPSHGDSAS
-266 ESAPKRTKGED
+266 EPAKGEG
-277 DDKEEQEDDAS
+277 DDKEEREDDAS
-288 EEEESWDSDLPELV
+288 EEEDSGDSDLPDSL
-302 DKDLPTEDKEISD
+302 DKDLPTHVKDISD
-315 TESKYTEAGEEE
+315 TESKYTEAGHEE
-327 SGDTPESDD
+327 SGDTPESD
-336 AGMESGD
+336 AIGMKS
-343 SDDEGGSDDTGSPT
+343 
-357 PGDGIREDADDSDG
+357 
-371 YGSGAAGDGDSDSDD
+371 SDSDTD
-386 GEDSDAGHGES
+386 GDGGEDSDTDRGET
-397 EGEGEEEDDATDHTD
+397 EEEDV
-412 GEGKENEDAAEA
+412 EGKKNKDGAEV
-424 PEDSE
+424 PKDSE

-437 EMTLEDA
+437 EMTLEEA

-452 DGTGEM
+452 DGIGEM
-458 TEDALSATISKELMS
+458 TEDALSATISKELMNVS
-473 TSLSEYRPYDR
+473 PSDYRPYDR
-484 SYDFIGLIDEAEEH
+484 SYDFIGLIDGAEEH

-516 RYRMVPEGRRLFE
+516 RYRMVPEGRKLFE

-559 FIPGQRRGRIHGANL
+559 FIPGQRRGRIHGASL

-606 SMGGRKIQLALA
+606 SMDGVKIQLALA

-641 FGSPDYETMS
+641 FGSPDYETRS

-701 HLATLFAGRMEDKKI
+701 QLATLFAGRMEDKKI
-716 MLVMSDGAPCAA
+716 MLVMSDGEPCAT
-728 GDGFHQHLRTV
+728 GSGFHQHLRTV
-739 TKEIETLSDIDLMAI
+739 TKEIETLSDIELMAI
-754 GVLTDAPRRYYKNY
+754 GILTDEPRRFYKNY

>member
-1 MSKAMTRSVL
+1 MSKKTTKAVL

-75 LDHEVAHILFTD
+75 LDHEVAHILFTE
-87 PKVAMKMRER
+87 PKVAMQMRER
-97 GKAPSTGLW
+97 VKAPSTGLW
-106 NSLEDVFIERR
+106 NALEDVFIERR

-131 TQNLVI
+131 TQSLVI
-137 NKYFKGKVSEAV
+137 DKYFRNKVPEAV
-149 SICHGNQREL
+149 LACHGDQREL

-185 WHLIDKPVALL
+185 WRLIERPVALL

-241 SARKPSKSEDES
+241 SARKPSESKDES

-258 ADDEPTHS
+258 SGDEPSHGD
-266 ESAPKRTKGED
+266 SASKPAKGEG
-277 DDKEEQEDDAS
+277 DDKEEREDDAS
-288 EEEESWDSDLPELV
+288 EEEDSGGSDLSDSL
-302 DKDLPTEDKEISD
+302 DKDLPTHVKDISD
-315 TESKYTEAGEEE
+315 TESKYTEAGHEE
-327 SGDTPESDD
+327 SGDTPESD
-336 AGMESGD
+336 AIGMKSSD
-343 SDDEGGSDDTGSPT
+343 SDTDGDGGNGTGAPR
-357 PGDGIREDADDSDG
+357 PGDGIREDTDDSDG
-371 YGSGAAGDGDSDSDD
+371 YGSGIDGDG
-386 GEDSDAGHGES
+386 GEDSDTDRGET
-397 EGEGEEEDDATDHTD
+397 EEEDV
-412 GEGKENEDAAEA
+412 EGKENKDGAEV
-424 PEDSE
+424 PKDSE

-437 EMTLEDA
+437 EMTLEEA

-452 DGTGEM
+452 DGIGEM

-473 TSLSEYRPYDR
+473 VSPSDYRPYDR
-484 SYDFIGLIDEAEEH
+484 SYDFIGLIDGAEEH

-516 RYRMVPEGRRLFE
+516 RYRMVPEGRKLFE

-559 FIPGQRRGRIHGANL
+559 FIPGQRRGRIHGASL

-606 SMGGRKIQLALA
+606 SMDGVKIQLALA

-641 FGSPDYETMS
+641 FGSPDYETRS

-701 HLATLFAGRMEDKKI
+701 QLATLFAGRMEDKKI
-716 MLVMSDGAPCAA
+716 MLVMSDGEPCAT
-728 GDGFHQHLRTV
+728 GSGFHQHLRTV
-739 TKEIETLSDIDLMAI
+739 TKEIETLSDIELMAI
-754 GVLTDAPRRYYKNY
+754 GILTDEPRRYYKNY

-787 IILG
+787 IILM

>member
-1 MSKAMTRSVL
+1 MSKKTTKAVL

-75 LDHEVAHILFTD
+75 LDHEVAHILFTE
-87 PKVAMKMRER
+87 PKVAMQMRER

-106 NSLEDVFIERR
+106 NALEDVFIERR

-131 TQNLVI
+131 TQSLVI
-137 NKYFKGKVSEAV
+137 DKYFRNKVPEAV
-149 SICHGNQREL
+149 LACHGDQREL

-185 WHLIDKPVALL
+185 WRLIERPVALL

-241 SARKPSKSEDES
+241 SARKPSESKDES

-258 ADDEPTHS
+258 SGDEPSHGD
-266 ESAPKRTKGED
+266 SASKPAKGEG
-277 DDKEEQEDDAS
+277 DDKEEREDDAS
-288 EEEESWDSDLPELV
+288 EEEDSGDSDLPDSL
-302 DKDLPTEDKEISD
+302 DKDLPTHVKDISD
-315 TESKYTEAGEEE
+315 TESKYTEAGHEE
-327 SGDTPESDD
+327 SGDTPESD
-336 AGMESGD
+336 AIGMKS
-343 SDDEGGSDDTGSPT
+343 
-357 PGDGIREDADDSDG
+357 
-371 YGSGAAGDGDSDSDD
+371 SDSDTD
-386 GEDSDAGHGES
+386 GDGGEDSDTDRGET
-397 EGEGEEEDDATDHTD
+397 EEEDV
-412 GEGKENEDAAEA
+412 EGKKNKDGAEV
-424 PEDSE
+424 PKDSE

-437 EMTLEDA
+437 EMTLEEA

-452 DGTGEM
+452 DGIGEM

-473 TSLSEYRPYDR
+473 VSPSDYRPYDR
-484 SYDFIGLIDEAEEH
+484 SYDFIGLIDGAEEH

-516 RYRMVPEGRRLFE
+516 RYRMVPEGRKLFE

-559 FIPGQRRGRIHGANL
+559 FIPGQRRGRIHGASL

-606 SMGGRKIQLALA
+606 SMDGVKIQLALA

-641 FGSPDYETMS
+641 FGSPDYETRS

-701 HLATLFAGRMEDKKI
+701 QLATLFAGRMEDKKI
-716 MLVMSDGAPCAA
+716 MLVMSDGEPCAT
-728 GDGFHQHLRTV
+728 GSGFHQHLRTV
-739 TKEIETLSDIDLMAI
+739 TKEIETLSDIELMAI
-754 GVLTDAPRRYYKNY
+754 GILTDEPRRYYKNY

-782 TELSR
+782 TEL
-787 IILG
+787 

>member
-1 MSKAMTRSVL
+1 MSKKTTKAVL

-75 LDHEVAHILFTD
+75 LDHEVAHILFTE
-87 PKVAMKMRER
+87 PKVAMQMRER

-106 NSLEDVFIERR
+106 NALEDVFIERR

-131 TQNLVI
+131 TQSLVI
-137 NKYFKGKVSEAV
+137 DKYFRNKVPEAV
-149 SICHGNQREL
+149 LACHGDQREL

-180 FMEEH
+180 FLEEH
-185 WHLIDKPVALL
+185 WRLIERPVALL

-241 SARKPSKSEDES
+241 SARKPSESKDES

-258 ADDEPTHS
+258 SGDEPSHGD
-266 ESAPKRTKGED
+266 SASKPAKGEG
-277 DDKEEQEDDAS
+277 DDKEEREDDAS
-288 EEEESWDSDLPELV
+288 EEEDSGDSDLPDSL
-302 DKDLPTEDKEISD
+302 DKDLPTHVKDISD
-315 TESKYTEAGEEE
+315 TESKYTEAGHEE
-327 SGDTPESDD
+327 SGDTPESD
-336 AGMESGD
+336 AIGMKS
-343 SDDEGGSDDTGSPT
+343 
-357 PGDGIREDADDSDG
+357 
-371 YGSGAAGDGDSDSDD
+371 SDSDTD
-386 GEDSDAGHGES
+386 GDGGEDSDTDRGET
-397 EGEGEEEDDATDHTD
+397 EEEDV
-412 GEGKENEDAAEA
+412 EGKKNKDGAEV
-424 PEDSE
+424 PKDSE

-437 EMTLEDA
+437 EMTLEEA

-452 DGTGEM
+452 DGIGEM

-473 TSLSEYRPYDR
+473 VSPSDYRPYDR
-484 SYDFIGLIDEAEEH
+484 SYDFIGLIDGAEEH

-516 RYRMVPEGRRLFE
+516 RYRMVPEGRKLFE

-559 FIPGQRRGRIHGANL
+559 FIPGQRRGRIHGASL

-606 SMGGRKIQLALA
+606 SMDGVKIQLALA

-641 FGSPDYETMS
+641 FGSPDYETRS

-701 HLATLFAGRMEDKKI
+701 QLATLFAGRMEDKKI
-716 MLVMSDGAPCAA
+716 MLVMSDGEPCAT
-728 GDGFHQHLRTV
+728 GSGFHQHLRTV
-739 TKEIETLSDIDLMAI
+739 TKEIETLSDIELMAI
-754 GVLTDAPRRYYKNY
+754 GILTDEPRRYYKNY

-787 IILG
+787 IILR

>member
-1 MSKAMTRSVL
+1 MSKKTTKAVL

-75 LDHEVAHILFTD
+75 LDHEVAHILFTE
-87 PKVAMKMRER
+87 PKVAMRMHER

-106 NSLEDVFIERR
+106 NALEDVFIERR

-131 TQNLVI
+131 TQSLVI
-137 NKYFKGKVSEAV
+137 DKYFRNKVPEAV
-149 SICHGNQREL
+149 LACHGDQREL

-185 WHLIDKPVALL
+185 WRLIERPVALL

-241 SARKPSKSEDES
+241 SARKPSESKDES

-258 ADDEPTHS
+258 SGDEPSHGD
-266 ESAPKRTKGED
+266 SASKPAKGEG
-277 DDKEEQEDDAS
+277 DDKEEREDDAS
-288 EEEESWDSDLPELV
+288 EEEDSGDSDLPDSL
-302 DKDLPTEDKEISD
+302 DKDLPTHVKDISD
-315 TESKYTEAGEEE
+315 TESKYTEAGHEE
-327 SGDTPESDD
+327 SGDTPESD
-336 AGMESGD
+336 AIGMKSSD
-343 SDDEGGSDDTGSPT
+343 SDTDDDGSNGTGAPR
-357 PGDGIREDADDSDG
+357 PGDGIREDTDDSDG
-371 YGSGAAGDGDSDSDD
+371 YGSDTDGDG
-386 GEDSDAGHGES
+386 GEDSDTDRGET
-397 EGEGEEEDDATDHTD
+397 EEEDV
-412 GEGKENEDAAEA
+412 EGKKNKDCAEV
-424 PEDSE
+424 PKDSE
-429 SGFVPAPD
+429 SGFVPSPD
-437 EMTLEDA
+437 EMTLEEA

-452 DGTGEM
+452 DGIGEM

-473 TSLSEYRPYDR
+473 VSPSDYRPYDR
-484 SYDFIGLIDEAEEH
+484 SYDFIGLIDGAEEH

-516 RYRMVPEGRRLFE
+516 RYRMVPEGRKLFE

-559 FIPGQRRGRIHGANL
+559 FIPGQRRGRIHGASL

-606 SMGGRKIQLALA
+606 SMDGVKIQLALA

-641 FGSPDYETMS
+641 FGSPDYETRS

-701 HLATLFAGRMEDKKI
+701 QLATLFAGRMEDKKI
-716 MLVMSDGAPCAA
+716 MLVMSDGEPCAT
-728 GDGFHQHLRTV
+728 GSGFHQHLRAV

-754 GVLTDAPRRYYKNY
+754 GILTDEPRRFYKNY

>member
-1 MSKAMTRSVL
+1 MSKKTTKAVL

-75 LDHEVAHILFTD
+75 LDHEVAHILFTE
-87 PKVAMKMRER
+87 PKVAMQMRER

-106 NSLEDVFIERR
+106 NALEDVFIERR

-131 TQNLVI
+131 TQSLVI
-137 NKYFKGKVSEAV
+137 DKYFRNKVPEAV
-149 SICHGNQREL
+149 LACHGDQREL

-185 WHLIDKPVALL
+185 WRLIERPVALL

-241 SARKPSKSEDES
+241 SARKPSESKDES

-258 ADDEPTHS
+258 SGDEPSHGD
-266 ESAPKRTKGED
+266 SASKPAKGEG
-277 DDKEEQEDDAS
+277 DDKEEREDDAS
-288 EEEESWDSDLPELV
+288 EEEDSGDSDLPDSL
-302 DKDLPTEDKEISD
+302 DKDLPTHVKNISD
-315 TESKYTEAGEEE
+315 TESKYTEAGHEE
-327 SGDTPESDD
+327 SGDTPESD
-336 AGMESGD
+336 AIGMKS
-343 SDDEGGSDDTGSPT
+343 
-357 PGDGIREDADDSDG
+357 
-371 YGSGAAGDGDSDSDD
+371 SDSDTD
-386 GEDSDAGHGES
+386 GDGGEDSDTDRGET
-397 EGEGEEEDDATDHTD
+397 EEEDV
-412 GEGKENEDAAEA
+412 EGKKNKDGAEV
-424 PEDSE
+424 PKDSE

-437 EMTLEDA
+437 EMTLEEA

-452 DGTGEM
+452 DGIGEM

-473 TSLSEYRPYDR
+473 VSPSDYRPYDR
-484 SYDFIGLIDEAEEH
+484 SYDFIGLIDGAEEH

-516 RYRMVPEGRRLFE
+516 RYRMVPEGRKLFE

-559 FIPGQRRGRIHGANL
+559 FIPGQRRGRIHGASL

-606 SMGGRKIQLALA
+606 SMDGVKIQLALA

-641 FGSPDYETMS
+641 FGCPDYETRS

-701 HLATLFAGRMEDKKI
+701 QLATLFAGRMEDKKI
-716 MLVMSDGAPCAA
+716 MLVMSDGEPCAT
-728 GDGFHQHLRTV
+728 GSGFHQHLRTV
-739 TKEIETLSDIDLMAI
+739 TKEIETLSDIELMAI
-754 GVLTDAPRRYYKNY
+754 GILTDEPRRYYKNY

>member
-1 MSKAMTRSVL
+1 MSKKTTKAVL

-75 LDHEVAHILFTD
+75 LDHEVAHILFTE
-87 PKVAMKMRER
+87 PKVAMRMHER

-106 NSLEDVFIERR
+106 NALEDVFIERR

-131 TQNLVI
+131 TQSLVI
-137 NKYFKGKVSEAV
+137 DKYFRNKVPEAV
-149 SICHGNQREL
+149 LACHGDQREL

-185 WHLIDKPVALL
+185 WRLIERPVALL

-241 SARKPSKSEDES
+241 SARKPSESKDES

-258 ADDEPTHS
+258 SGDEPSHGD
-266 ESAPKRTKGED
+266 SASKPAKGEG
-277 DDKEEQEDDAS
+277 DDKEERENDAS
-288 EEEESWDSDLPELV
+288 EEEDSGDSDLPDSL
-302 DKDLPTEDKEISD
+302 DKDLPTHVKDISD
-315 TESKYTEAGEEE
+315 TESKYTEAGHEE
-327 SGDTPESDD
+327 SGDTPESD
-336 AGMESGD
+336 AIGMKSSD
-343 SDDEGGSDDTGSPT
+343 SDTDDDGSNGTGAPR
-357 PGDGIREDADDSDG
+357 PGDGIREDTDDSDG
-371 YGSGAAGDGDSDSDD
+371 YGSGIDGDG
-386 GEDSDAGHGES
+386 GEDSDTDRGETK
-397 EGEGEEEDDATDHTD
+397 EDV
-412 GEGKENEDAAEA
+412 EGKENKDGAEV
-424 PEDSE
+424 PKDSE

-437 EMTLEDA
+437 EMTLEEA

-452 DGTGEM
+452 DGIGEM

-473 TSLSEYRPYDR
+473 VSPSDYRPYDR
-484 SYDFIGLIDEAEEH
+484 SYDFIGLIDGAEEH

-516 RYRMVPEGRRLFE
+516 RYRMVPEGRKLFE
-529 LKIEKHLSAGVSSTL
+529 LKIEKYLSAGVSSTL

-559 FIPGQRRGRIHGANL
+559 FIPGQRRGRIHGASL

-606 SMGGRKIQLALA
+606 SMDGVKIQLALA

-641 FGSPDYETMS
+641 FGSPDYETRS

-701 HLATLFAGRMEDKKI
+701 QLATLFAGRMEDKKI
-716 MLVMSDGAPCAA
+716 MLVMSDGEPCAT
-728 GDGFHQHLRTV
+728 GSGFHQHLRTV
-739 TKEIETLSDIDLMAI
+739 TKEIETLSDIELMAI
-754 GVLTDAPRRYYKNY
+754 GILTDEPRRYYKNY

>member
-1 MSKAMTRSVL
+1 MSKKTTKAVL

-75 LDHEVAHILFTD
+75 LDHEVAHILFTE
-87 PKVAMKMRER
+87 PKVAMQMRER

-106 NSLEDVFIERR
+106 NALEDVFIERR

-131 TQNLVI
+131 TQSLVI
-137 NKYFKGKVSEAV
+137 DKYFRNKIPEAV
-149 SICHGNQREL
+149 LACHGDQREL

-185 WHLIDKPVALL
+185 WRLIERPVALL

-241 SARKPSKSEDES
+241 SARKPSESKDES

-258 ADDEPTHS
+258 SGDEPSHGD
-266 ESAPKRTKGED
+266 SASKPAKGEG
-277 DDKEEQEDDAS
+277 DDKEEREDDAS
-288 EEEESWDSDLPELV
+288 EEEDSGDSDLPDSL
-302 DKDLPTEDKEISD
+302 DKDLPTHVKDISD
-315 TESKYTEAGEEE
+315 TESKYTEAGHEE
-327 SGDTPESDD
+327 SGDTPESD
-336 AGMESGD
+336 AIGMKS
-343 SDDEGGSDDTGSPT
+343 
-357 PGDGIREDADDSDG
+357 
-371 YGSGAAGDGDSDSDD
+371 SDSDTD
-386 GEDSDAGHGES
+386 GDGGEDSDTDRGET
-397 EGEGEEEDDATDHTD
+397 EEEDV
-412 GEGKENEDAAEA
+412 EGKKNKDGAEV
-424 PEDSE
+424 PKDSE

-437 EMTLEDA
+437 EMTLEEA

-452 DGTGEM
+452 DGIGEM

-473 TSLSEYRPYDR
+473 VSPSDYRPYDR
-484 SYDFIGLIDEAEEH
+484 SYDFIGLIDGAEEH

-516 RYRMVPEGRRLFE
+516 RYRMVPEGRKLFE

-559 FIPGQRRGRIHGANL
+559 FIPGQRRGRIHGASL

-606 SMGGRKIQLALA
+606 SMDGVKIQLALA
-618 SAYTIADALDR
+618 SAYTITDALDR

-641 FGSPDYETMS
+641 FGSPDYETRS

-691 LNNVDGESVA
+691 LNNVDGESIA
-701 HLATLFAGRMEDKKI
+701 QLATLFAGRMEDKKI
-716 MLVMSDGAPCAA
+716 MLVMSDGEPCAT
-728 GDGFHQHLRTV
+728 GSGFHQHLRTV

-754 GVLTDAPRRYYKNY
+754 GILTDEPRRFYKNY

>member
-1 MSKAMTRSVL
+1 MSKKTTKAVL

-75 LDHEVAHILFTD
+75 LDHEVAHILFTE
-87 PKVAMKMRER
+87 PKVAMQMHER

-106 NSLEDVFIERR
+106 NALEDVFIERR
-117 MGQVFNGTRRNLLA
+117 MGQVFNGTRRNLFA
-131 TQNLVI
+131 TQSLVI
-137 NKYFKGKVSEAV
+137 DKYFRNKVPEAV
-149 SICHGNQREL
+149 LACHGDQREL

-185 WHLIDKPVALL
+185 WRLIERPVALL

-241 SARKPSKSEDES
+241 SSRKPSESKDES

-258 ADDEPTHS
+258 SGDEPSHGD
-266 ESAPKRTKGED
+266 SASKPAKGEG
-277 DDKEEQEDDAS
+277 DDKEEREDDAS
-288 EEEESWDSDLPELV
+288 EEEDSGDSDLPDSL
-302 DKDLPTEDKEISD
+302 DKDLPTHVKDISD
-315 TESKYTEAGEEE
+315 TESKYTEAGHEE
-327 SGDTPESDD
+327 SGDTPESD
-336 AGMESGD
+336 AIGMKS
-343 SDDEGGSDDTGSPT
+343 
-357 PGDGIREDADDSDG
+357 
-371 YGSGAAGDGDSDSDD
+371 SDSDTD
-386 GEDSDAGHGES
+386 GDGGEDSDTDRGET
-397 EGEGEEEDDATDHTD
+397 EEEDV
-412 GEGKENEDAAEA
+412 EGKKNKDGAEV
-424 PEDSE
+424 PKDSE

-437 EMTLEDA
+437 EMTLEEA

-452 DGTGEM
+452 DGIGEM

-473 TSLSEYRPYDR
+473 VSPSDYRPYDR
-484 SYDFIGLIDEAEEH
+484 SYDFIGLIDGAEEH

-516 RYRMVPEGRRLFE
+516 RYRMVPEGRKLFE

-559 FIPGQRRGRIHGANL
+559 FIPGQRRGRIHGASL

-606 SMGGRKIQLALA
+606 SMDGVKIQLALA

-641 FGSPDYETMS
+641 FGSPDYETRS

-691 LNNVDGESVA
+691 LNNVDGESIA
-701 HLATLFAGRMEDKKI
+701 QLATLFAGRMEDKKI
-716 MLVMSDGAPCAA
+716 MLVMSDGEPCAT
-728 GDGFHQHLRTV
+728 GSGFHQHLRTV

-754 GVLTDAPRRYYKNY
+754 GILTDEPRRFYKNY

>member
-1 MSKAMTRSVL
+1 MSKKTTKAVL

-21 KRVVAMLSGKQ
+21 KRVVEMLSGKQ

-75 LDHEVAHILFTD
+75 LDHEVAHILFTE
-87 PKVAMKMRER
+87 PKVAMQMRER

-106 NSLEDVFIERR
+106 NALEDVFIERR

-131 TQNLVI
+131 TQSLVI
-137 NKYFKGKVSEAV
+137 DKYFRNKVPEAV
-149 SICHGNQREL
+149 LACHGDQREL

-185 WHLIDKPVALL
+185 WRLIERPVALL

-241 SARKPSKSEDES
+241 SARKPSESKDES

-258 ADDEPTHS
+258 SGDQPSHGD
-266 ESAPKRTKGED
+266 SASKPAKGEG
-277 DDKEEQEDDAS
+277 DDKEEREDDAS
-288 EEEESWDSDLPELV
+288 EEEGSGGSDLSDSL
-302 DKDLPTEDKEISD
+302 DKDLPTHVKDISD
-315 TESKYTEAGEEE
+315 TESKYTEAGHEE
-327 SGDTPESDD
+327 SGDTPESD
-336 AGMESGD
+336 AIGMKSSD
-343 SDDEGGSDDTGSPT
+343 SDTDGDGGNGTGAPR
-357 PGDGIREDADDSDG
+357 PGDGIREDTDDSDG
-371 YGSGAAGDGDSDSDD
+371 YGSGIDGDG
-386 GEDSDAGHGES
+386 GEDSDTDRGET
-397 EGEGEEEDDATDHTD
+397 EEEDV
-412 GEGKENEDAAEA
+412 EGKENKDGAEV
-424 PEDSE
+424 PKDSE

-437 EMTLEDA
+437 EMTLEEA

-452 DGTGEM
+452 DGIGEM

-473 TSLSEYRPYDR
+473 VSPSDYRPYDR
-484 SYDFIGLIDEAEEH
+484 SYDFIGLIDGAEEH

-516 RYRMVPEGRRLFE
+516 RYRMVPEGRKLFE

-559 FIPGQRRGRIHGANL
+559 FIPGQRRGRIHGASL

-606 SMGGRKIQLALA
+606 SMDGVKIQLALA

-641 FGSPDYETMS
+641 FGSPDYETRS

-701 HLATLFAGRMEDKKI
+701 QLATLFAGRMEDKKI
-716 MLVMSDGAPCAA
+716 MLVMSDGEPCAT
-728 GDGFHQHLRTV
+728 GSGFHQHLRTV
-739 TKEIETLSDIDLMAI
+739 TKEIETLSDIELMAI
-754 GVLTDAPRRYYKNY
+754 GILTDEPRRYYKNY

-787 IILG
+787 IILM

>member
-1 MSKAMTRSVL
+1 MSKKTTKAVL

-41 AYVRYNRRGE
+41 AYVRYNRCGE

-75 LDHEVAHILFTD
+75 LDHEVAHILFTE
-87 PKVAMKMRER
+87 PKVAMQMRER

-106 NSLEDVFIERR
+106 NALEDVFIERR

-131 TQNLVI
+131 TQSLVI
-137 NKYFKGKVSEAV
+137 DKYFRNKVPEAV
-149 SICHGNQREL
+149 LACHGDQREL

-185 WHLIDKPVALL
+185 WRLIERPVALL

-241 SARKPSKSEDES
+241 STRKPSESKDES

-258 ADDEPTHS
+258 SGDEPSHGD
-266 ESAPKRTKGED
+266 SASKPAKGEG
-277 DDKEEQEDDAS
+277 DDKEEREDDAS
-288 EEEESWDSDLPELV
+288 EEEDSGDSDLPDSL
-302 DKDLPTEDKEISD
+302 DKDLPTHVKDISD
-315 TESKYTEAGEEE
+315 TESKYTEAGHEE
-327 SGDTPESDD
+327 SGDTPESD
-336 AGMESGD
+336 AIGMKS
-343 SDDEGGSDDTGSPT
+343 
-357 PGDGIREDADDSDG
+357 
-371 YGSGAAGDGDSDSDD
+371 SDSDTD
-386 GEDSDAGHGES
+386 GDGGEDSDTDRGET
-397 EGEGEEEDDATDHTD
+397 EEEDV
-412 GEGKENEDAAEA
+412 EGKKNKDGAEV
-424 PEDSE
+424 PKDSE

-437 EMTLEDA
+437 EMTLEEA

-452 DGTGEM
+452 DGIGEM

-473 TSLSEYRPYDR
+473 VSPSDYRPYDR
-484 SYDFIGLIDEAEEH
+484 SYDFIGLIDGAEEH

-516 RYRMVPEGRRLFE
+516 RYRMVPEGRKLFE

-559 FIPGQRRGRIHGANL
+559 FIPGQRRGRIHGASL

-606 SMGGRKIQLALA
+606 SMDGVKIQLALA

-641 FGSPDYETMS
+641 FGSPDYETRS

-701 HLATLFAGRMEDKKI
+701 QLATLFAGRMEDKKI
-716 MLVMSDGAPCAA
+716 MLVMSDGEPCAT
-728 GDGFHQHLRTV
+728 GSGFHQHLRTV
-739 TKEIETLSDIDLMAI
+739 TKEIETLSDIELMAI
-754 GVLTDAPRRYYKNY
+754 GILTDEPRRYYKNY

>member
-1 MSKAMTRSVL
+1 
-11 KEVQDFRDCV
+11 
-21 KRVVAMLSGKQ
+21 
-32 IPVAERGNE
+32 
-41 AYVRYNRRGE
+41 
-51 PVLVNIPSIP
+51 
-61 DDASPTLMNAVRGF
+61 
-75 LDHEVAHILFTD
+75 
-87 PKVAMKMRER
+87 
-97 GKAPSTGLW
+97 
-106 NSLEDVFIERR
+106 
-117 MGQVFNGTRRNLLA
+117 
-131 TQNLVI
+131 
-137 NKYFKGKVSEAV
+137 
-149 SICHGNQREL
+149 
-159 FLKFFLCPVVRAWDG
+159 
-174 QSPFID
+174 
-180 FMEEH
+180 MEEH
-185 WHLIDKPVALL
+185 WRLIERPVALL

-241 SARKPSKSEDES
+241 SARKPSESKDES

-258 ADDEPTHS
+258 SGDEPSHGD
-266 ESAPKRTKGED
+266 SASKPAKGEG
-277 DDKEEQEDDAS
+277 DDKEEREDDAS
-288 EEEESWDSDLPELV
+288 EEEDSGGSDLSDSL
-302 DKDLPTEDKEISD
+302 DKDLPTHVKDISD
-315 TESKYTEAGEEE
+315 TESKYTEAGHEE
-327 SGDTPESDD
+327 SGDTPESD
-336 AGMESGD
+336 AIGMKSSD
-343 SDDEGGSDDTGSPT
+343 SDTDGDGGNGTGAPR
-357 PGDGIREDADDSDG
+357 PGDGIREDTDDSDG
-371 YGSGAAGDGDSDSDD
+371 YGSGIDGDGGENSDTDR
-386 GEDSDAGHGES
+386 GET
-397 EGEGEEEDDATDHTD
+397 EEEDV
-412 GEGKENEDAAEA
+412 EGKENKDGAEV
-424 PEDSE
+424 PKDSE

-437 EMTLEDA
+437 EMTLEEA

-452 DGTGEM
+452 DGIGEM

-473 TSLSEYRPYDR
+473 VSPSDYRPYDR
-484 SYDFIGLIDEAEEH
+484 SYDFIGLIDGAEEH

-516 RYRMVPEGRRLFE
+516 RYRMVPEGRKLFE

-559 FIPGQRRGRIHGANL
+559 FIPGQRRGRIHGASL

-606 SMGGRKIQLALA
+606 SMDGVKIQLALA

-641 FGSPDYETMS
+641 FGSPDYETRS

-672 ANSPEIRARMGCVC
+672 ANSPEIRARMGYVC

-701 HLATLFAGRMEDKKI
+701 QLATLFAGRMEDKKI
-716 MLVMSDGAPCAA
+716 MLVMSDGEPCAT
-728 GDGFHQHLRTV
+728 GSGFHQHLRTV
-739 TKEIETLSDIDLMAI
+739 TKEIETLSDIELMAI
-754 GVLTDAPRRYYKNY
+754 GILTDEPRRYYKNY

-787 IILG
+787 IILM